1 MFILLYLKNKII
13 PNSVQEVSKCYIYK
27 ENSIYNSIIC
37 TNVCAV
43 GCGA

>member
-13 PNSVQEVSKCYIYK
+13 PNSVQEVSKDIYK
-27 ENSIYNSIIC
+27 ENSIYNGIIC